1 MAKKAAETPLR
12 YNRLKVV
19 LAEKNISQKR
29 LSEMVGVEPNT
40 ISRICSNLN
49 QPSIQLLYK
58 IAIALGVDIFDLLNS
73 VADAKKVLPKDK
85 K

>member
-1 MAKKAAETPLR
+1 MAKKTAEEPLR

-19 LAEKNISQKR
+19 LAEKNISQKK

-58 IAIALGVDIFDLLNS
+58 IGSALGVDVFDLLNS
-73 VADAKKVLPKDK
+73 IADVKKIAKDK